1 MADCPEDGTPSKEKD
16 SDEIVGI
23 SNALD
28 NVEVSC
34 DEESCKKREDI
45 SESGSEW
52 RDITVR
58 FQDSCQVL
66 ALGELVHD
74 PYFCLGEA
82 MAAVEFMEP
91 RMDLNMRGACSS
103 TPLLTAQE
111 ALECRVELEHFS
123 EEEVLGVADELLSLV
138 TTWLSGHTLAQTV
151 YTCIY
156 LHDTSRVR
164 HSGVR
169 SLLWAAGSVVE
180 LMRTALLQAK
190 VYVEDDHQCL
200 TIGVGTNEGRP
211 SVEKVVAAVKEHE
224 DSLQQII
231 KRILRGEGQ
240 ATADNAAADH
250 GSAGVQ
256 RTLLGHYR
264 FWRHLLSVLL
274 GIPPAETVRRSSAGR
289 EQLRTGLE
297 QCCKALKE
305 MGGTLSL
312 RAVWHDE
319 EERLHY
325 GFHAALN
332 NLVLPPSPR
341 HVVQMGSAESLAYM
355 SNFVEGM
362 QVIQQVVEL
371 ASLREILSTMMEMCS
386 MPSIPTVLVRSYLKL
401 ALEVLFVS
409 PHEGTSQLEHLV
421 RQDIRHFNNP
431 SSLNPKT
438 PLGNS
443 DKAREVIDKML
454 PQCLPALRERV
465 LLYCEHR
472 SRHQELIAVCL
483 DMLGE
488 LQLDIDSMDLVLDQL
503 AQKVDP
509 QRRHATVYGC
519 WLLYHI
525 LKLMEDYIHVGFEF
539 ELYSVLEIHRAV
551 WYLDYIYWW
560 QSNSL
565 KAARQM
571 RSDVALAS
579 KSGKQK
585 ARLKKTSQH
594 KELERELSL
603 TSAKKLVC
611 SGLMRAMEACAADK
625 KVPTLST
632 QFTNEELCYRH
643 RFEPFNAVA
652 TPQPLSHV
660 EYQRALAMAAYHS
673 KHINF
678 FVQANKG
685 FTTAK
690 NILEGISPQSAEVKQ
705 LLTVLKTNIVVCNLA
720 STGRH
725 RTTDTPLRCD
735 FTAHRHFPILRL
747 L

>member
-1 MADCPEDGTPSKEKD
+1 MADCKEDGAPSKEED
-16 SDEIVGI
+16 SDEVEGTC
-23 SNALD
+23 NAKD
-28 NVEVSC
+28 HEEIIYVT
-34 DEESCKKREDI
+34 ESCGKHENNTKV
-45 SESGSEW
+45 GSEW
-52 RDITVR
+52 CDVTDR
-58 FQDSCQVL
+58 FRESCQVL

-103 TPLLTAQE
+103 PPLLTAHE
-111 ALECRVELEHFS
+111 ALECRVELENFS

-156 LHDTSRVR
+156 LHDVSRVR
-164 HSGVR
+164 HVGVR
-169 SLLWAAGSVVE
+169 SLLWVVGSVVE

-200 TIGVGTNEGRP
+200 TIGVGAGEGSHRP
-211 SVEKVVAAVKEHE
+211 SVEKIVAAIKEQE
-224 DSLQQII
+224 DGLQQSL
-231 KRILRGEGQ
+231 KKALRGEGQ
-240 ATADNAAADH
+240 ATADDVAADS
-250 GSAGVQ
+250 GSVGVQ
-256 RTLLGHYR
+256 RALLGHYR
-264 FWRHLLSVLL
+264 FWRHLLCVLQ
-274 GIPPAETVRRSSAGR
+274 GMEAGRRASAGR
-289 EQLRTGLE
+289 EQLRAGLE
-297 QCCKALKE
+297 QSCKALKE
-305 MGGTLSL
+305 LGETPSF
-312 RAVWHDE
+312 RAVWHGK
-319 EERLHY
+319 EERLRC

-341 HVVQMGSAESLAYM
+341 HVVQMGSMESLAYM
-355 SNFVEGM
+355 SDFLEGM
-362 QVIQQVVEL
+362 QMIQQVVEL
-371 ASLREILSTMMEMCS
+371 SSLREIISAVMEFCS
-386 MPSIPTVLVRSYLKL
+386 VPAIPSVLVRSYLKL
-401 ALEVLFVS
+401 ALEVLFTT
-409 PHEGTSQLEHLV
+409 PHEGSSVLEYLV
-421 RQDIRHFNNP
+421 RQDVRHFSNP

-438 PLGNS
+438 PLGIS
-443 DKAREVIDKML
+443 DKAQEIVDKII
-454 PQCLPALRERV
+454 PQCLPAIKERV

-483 DMLGE
+483 DMMGE
-488 LQLDIDSMDLVLDQL
+488 VQLEIDSMDMVLNEI

-509 QRRHATVYGC
+509 QRRHTTVYGC

-525 LKLMEDYIHVGFEF
+525 LALMEDYIHVGFDF
-539 ELYSVLEIHRAV
+539 ELYSVPEIHRAV

-560 QSNSL
+560 QCNSL

-571 RSDVALAS
+571 KSDLMLTS

-585 ARLKKTSQH
+585 GRRKKANQH
-594 KELERELSL
+594 KELDRELSL

-611 SGLMRAMEACAADK
+611 SGLMRAMEACAADE

-632 QFTNEELCYRH
+632 QFTNEELCYKH
-643 RFEPFNAVA
+643 RFAPFVAVA

-685 FTTAK
+685 FSTAK
-690 NILEGISPQSAEVKQ
+690 TIIEGISPQSNEVKQ
-705 LLTVLKTNIVVCNLA
+705 LLTVLKTNIVVCNVA

-725 RTTDTPLRCD
+725 RLTDTPLRCD
-735 FTAHRHFPILRL
+735 FTTHRHFPILRL

>member
-1 MADCPEDGTPSKEKD
+1 MADCPESGTPTKEKD
-16 SDEIVGI
+16 SDEVEDIC
-23 SNALD
+23 NAQD
-28 NVEVSC
+28 HEEASC
-34 DEESCKKREDI
+34 DERSCKQREDS
-45 SESGSEW
+45 SESSSEW
-52 RDITVR
+52 RDITAR
-58 FQDSCQVL
+58 FQESCQVL

-111 ALECRVELEHFS
+111 ALEGRVELEHFTK
-123 EEEVLGVADELLSLV
+123 EEALGVADELLALV

-169 SLLWAAGSVVE
+169 SLLWAVGSAVE
-180 LMRTALLQAK
+180 LMRTALQQAK
-190 VYVEDDHQCL
+190 VYVDDDHQCL
-200 TIGVGTNEGRP
+200 TIGVGAKEGRP
-211 SVEKVVAAVKEHE
+211 SVEKVVAAVKEQE
-224 DSLQQII
+224 DSLQQSI
-231 KRILRGEGQ
+231 KKILRGEGQ
-240 ATADNAAADH
+240 ATAAADH
-250 GSAGVQ
+250 GSVGVQ
-256 RTLLGHYR
+256 RALLGHYR
-264 FWRHLLSVLL
+264 FWRHLLSVLM
-274 GIPPAETVRRSSAGR
+274 GMPPAETVRRSSAGR
-289 EQLRTGLE
+289 EQLRAGLE

-305 MGGTLSL
+305 MEETVSL
-312 RAVWHDE
+312 RAVWHNE

-341 HVVQMGSAESLAYM
+341 HVVQMSSAESLAYT
-355 SNFVEGM
+355 SNFMEGLQM
-362 QVIQQVVEL
+362 VLQVVEL
-371 ASLREILSTMMEMCS
+371 ASLREILHTMMATCS
-386 MPSIPTVLVRSYLKL
+386 MPNIRTVVVRSYLKL
-401 ALEVLFVS
+401 ALEVLFAS
-409 PHEGTSQLEHLV
+409 PHEGTSLLEHLV
-421 RQDIRHFNNP
+421 RQDMRHFNNP

-438 PLGNS
+438 PLGIS
-443 DKAREVIDKML
+443 DKAREVIDKMI
-454 PQCLPALRERV
+454 PQCLPAIKERV

-509 QRRHATVYGC
+509 QRRHSTVYGC

-539 ELYSVLEIHRAV
+539 ELYSVPEIHRAV

-571 RSDVALAS
+571 RSDLALAS

-585 ARLKKTSQH
+585 ARRKKTSQH

-625 KVPTLST
+625 KVPTLGA
-632 QFTNEELCYRH
+632 QFSNEELCYRH

-652 TPQPLSHV
+652 TPQPLSHM
-660 EYQRALAMAAYHS
+660 EYQRALAMAGYHS

-685 FTTAK
+685 FSTAK
-690 NILEGISPQSAEVKQ
+690 NVMEGISPQSAEVKQ